1 MSEKPEIL
9 RQDLK
14 KAIHNLSQL
23 ADSGL
28 TGDVEQDAFIKR
40 FELCYELSWKWL
52 QSRVFREGIAAR
64 SPRQVFKESV
74 SLGYIHNEKGWLEMI
89 EIRNVLVHTYNAD
102 KAREFTQQIRGTFL
116 PLFMELGN
124 MIDQSDV

>member
-28 TGDVEQDAFIKR
+28 SGDVEQDAFIKR

-52 QSRVFREGIAAR
+52 QS
-64 SPRQVFKESV
+64 PRTLIKQVLNRIF
-74 SLGYIHNEKGWLEMI
+74 
-89 EIRNVLVHTYNAD
+89 
-102 KAREFTQQIRGTFL
+102 
-116 PLFMELGN
+116 
-124 MIDQSDV
+124 